1 MAGKHVR
8 QDEAAFHEAER
19 GLQSAGTW
27 NRPTRLEFSMAPDVP
42 AVLRTE
48 VRVPS
53 PVHGFTRTFPST
65 SRARRR
71 ASASGTCSSG

>member
-1 MAGKHVR
+1 MAGEHVR
-8 QDEAAFHEAER
+8 EDEGASHEPAR

-27 NRPTRLEFSMAPDVP
+27 DRPTRLEFSMAPDVP

-53 PVHGFTRTFPST
+53 PVHGR
-65 SRARRR
+65 
-71 ASASGTCSSG
+71 